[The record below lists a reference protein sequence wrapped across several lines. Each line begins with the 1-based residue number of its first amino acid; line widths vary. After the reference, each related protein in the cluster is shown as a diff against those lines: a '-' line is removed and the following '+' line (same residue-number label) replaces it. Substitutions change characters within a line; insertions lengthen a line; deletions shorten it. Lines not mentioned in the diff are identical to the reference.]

1 MCCECDANVLRMCCE
16 CVANVLRMCCEC
28 VANVLLMWCFC
39 FVWVY
44 CGCSSAH
51 ELLLVFSAVVVSSD
65 GRGVQR
71 RRRALRRR
79 AAAHEVHLCVCRLY
93 GHACPRALCTC
104 VLSEASLRD
113 DVIEWQSAWPIL
125 ATTARGIQGALGRKA
140 YCGLGAKRT
149 GLSASQKQH
158 QV

>member
-1 MCCECDANVLRMCCE
+1 
-16 CVANVLRMCCEC
+16 MCCEC

-51 ELLLVFSAVVVSSD
+51 ELLPSHAMRVAGIYSAVVVVSSD

-71 RRRALRRR
+71 RRCALRRR

-93 GHACPRALCTC
+93 GRACARALCTC

-125 ATTARGIQGALGRKA
+125 ATTARGLQGALGRKA